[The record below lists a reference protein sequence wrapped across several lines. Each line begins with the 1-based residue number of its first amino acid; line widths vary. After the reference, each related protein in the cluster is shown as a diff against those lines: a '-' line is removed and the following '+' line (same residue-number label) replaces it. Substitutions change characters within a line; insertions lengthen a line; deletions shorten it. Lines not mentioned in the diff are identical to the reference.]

1 MPYEQTQIRE
11 VRIYGTASLCN
22 RNVGMANDLN
32 TILAVVSM
40 SGIGLIATMLVI
52 VIGEKF
58 GKRP

>member
-1 MPYEQTQIRE
+1 
-11 VRIYGTASLCN
+11 
-22 RNVGMANDLN
+22 MANDLN